1 MRKFKLDKTT
11 STRLSALAMAGMIF
25 VTSISMSGCKNNNG
39 NDETTQA
46 TIVVEYENEKNLVTL
61 TRTNI
66 KVLFPTMNEDVVNNA
81 SLVILLDEVAK
92 ADENEKINANVISNF
107 KAKIDTDNMMS
118 DFNSFLDTV
127 EQSMIE
133 NQTLVS
139 TSNLVIEE
147 DREILSKIELITSNI
162 INGTKEEKETN
173 FDLIYTLF
181 VKEDEITYNGLT
193 FDVRDLSYSGR
204 AIASAYART
213 SAYFA
218 KDYITEEEY
227 SKIDD
232 RTNNQN
238 NKAYIKTK
246 LEILSNDMQEKSLVD
261 VNKLFKDEYEVT
273 SLTIDGKVNVEEE
286 SIKNLVN
293 YTNLEYLDSDKVS
306 NKDKNAIL
314 GEYTEEKVSDTLLTI
329 DAITKYNSSN
339 TDNIILLSNLLVDD
353 YKETETGKLDKVAL
367 DYIQFNS
374 IMLLNTTT
382 EEFTKEEVYNNKYF
396 QNLYKYFTKQNFAHK
411 YDENTEVTVNYQD
424 VSDGAKFIANE
435 VILYTLNQRQVVF
448 GYEDYEEKITT
459 NLTET
464 IQYVQ
469 NVVTGECEK
478 VEVEEF
484 VKTK

>member
-1 MRKFKLDKTT
+1 MRKFKLDKIT

-25 VTSISMSGCKNNNG
+25 VSMAGCKNNKQV
-39 NDETTQA
+39 DETVPT

-107 KAKIDTDNMMS
+107 KARIDTDNMMS

-382 EEFTKEEVYNNKYF
+382 EESTKEEVYNNKYF

>member
-1 MRKFKLDKTT
+1 MRKFKLDKIT
-11 STRLSALAMAGMIF
+11 STRLSALALAGMIF
-25 VTSISMSGCKNNNG
+25 VTSISMSGCKNNG
-39 NDETTQA
+39 NEETTPT
-46 TIVVEYENEKNLVTL
+46 TIVVEYENEKDLVTL

-81 SLVILLDEVAK
+81 SIIILLDELAK
-92 ADENEKINANVISNF
+92 EDENGKINSNVISNF

-133 NQTLVS
+133 SKILVS
-139 TSNLVIEE
+139 TSDLVIEK
-147 DREILSKIELITSNI
+147 DKEILSKVEAITLNI
-162 INGTKEEKETN
+162 INGTKEEKKSN

-181 VKEDEITYNGLT
+181 VNEDEITYDGLT

-213 SAYFA
+213 SAYYA

-227 SKIDD
+227 SKVDN

-246 LEILSNDMQEKSLVD
+246 LEILANEMDEKSLVD
-261 VNKLFKDEYEVT
+261 VSKLFSAEYAVT
-273 SLTIDGKVNVEEE
+273 SATIDGKVNLEEE
-286 SIKNLVN
+286 NIKNLVN
-293 YTNLEYLDSDKVS
+293 YINLEYLNSDKVS
-306 NKDKNAIL
+306 NKDKDSIL
-314 GEYTEEKVSDTLLTI
+314 GEYTDEKVTNTLLTI
-329 DAITKYNSSN
+329 DAITKYNESN
-339 TDNIILLSNLLVDD
+339 LNKLILFSNLLVND
-353 YKETETGKLDKVAL
+353 YKETETGKFDKVTL
-367 DYIQFNS
+367 DYVQFNS
-374 IMLLNTTT
+374 VMLLNTTT
-382 EEFTKEEVYNNKYF
+382 KESTQKEIYNNLYF
-396 QNLYKYFTKQNFAHK
+396 QNLYQYFTKQNFTHK
-411 YDENTEVTVNYQD
+411 YNENNEVTVNYQD
-424 VSDGAKFIANE
+424 VSDGAKLITNE
-435 VILYTLNQRQVVF
+435 IIIYTLNERSNILGF
-448 GYEDYEEKITT
+448 EGYEEKINT

-478 VEVEEF
+478 VEANEF

>member
-1 MRKFKLDKTT
+1 MRKFKLDKKT
-11 STRLSALAMAGMIF
+11 STRLSALAMAGIILI
-25 VTSISMSGCKNNNG
+25 SISGCKKNKQTN
-39 NDETTQA
+39 ETTP
-46 TIVVEYENEKNLVTL
+46 TTVVEYESEKNTVAL

-66 KVLFPTMNEDVVNNA
+66 KTLFPTMNEDVVNNA
-81 SLVILLDEVAK
+81 SLIILLDELAK
-92 ADENEKINANVISNF
+92 EDENEKIKADVISNF

-133 NQTLVS
+133 NETLVS
-139 TSNLVIEE
+139 TNNLVIEK
-147 DREILSKIELITSNI
+147 DKEILSKIELITSNI
-162 INGTKEEKETN
+162 IKGTKEEKETN

-213 SAYFA
+213 SAYYA
-218 KDYITEEEY
+218 KNYISKDKY

-246 LEILSNDMQEKSLVD
+246 LEILSNQMDEKSLVD
-261 VNKLFKDEYEVT
+261 VNKMFNDEYEVT
-273 SLTIDGKVNVEEE
+273 KLTINGKVNVEEE
-286 SIKNLVN
+286 NIKNLVN
-293 YTNLEYLDSDKVS
+293 YINLEYLDSDKVS
-306 NKDKNAIL
+306 NKDKNSIL
-314 GEYTEEKVSDTLLTI
+314 GEYTDEKVTNILLTV
-329 DAITKYNSSN
+329 DAITKYDLVN
-339 TDNIILLSNLLVDD
+339 TNDIILFSNLLVDS
-353 YKETETGKLDKVAL
+353 YKETETGKLDKVTL

-374 IMLLNTTT
+374 IMLLNTTK
-382 EEFTKEEVYNNKYF
+382 EDAAKEEIYKNLYF
-396 QNLYKYFTKQNFAHK
+396 QNIYKYFTKQNFTHT
-411 YDENTEVTVNYQD
+411 YDENNEVTVNYQD
-424 VSDGAKFIANE
+424 VSDSAKLIANE
-435 VILYTLNQRQVVF
+435 IVLYTLNQRQNVF
-448 GYEDYEEKITT
+448 GFKGYEEKINT

-478 VEVEEF
+478 VEIEEY